1 MTSNAG
7 SEHFRKL
14 QSPMGFRSGS
24 LPVDQIQSDVNR
36 ELERRFSPEFRNRI
50 DQVVLFQPLTKDEVR
65 QIALKYIDQVTTTLK
80 RWNKTVSIEPEALE
94 KLVTDGFSMAYGARF
109 LKRVI
114 DDRIKLPL
122 SQRWKEANSFRA
134 TLVDDQITIE
144 TVGPRLVAS
153 SDPDAIAV

>member
-1 MTSNAG
+1 M
-7 SEHFRKL
+7 
-14 QSPMGFRSGS
+14 
-24 LPVDQIQSDVNR
+24 
-36 ELERRFSPEFRNRI
+36 
-50 DQVVLFQPLTKDEVR
+50 VLFQPLTKDEVR

-94 KLVTDGFSMAYGARF
+94 KLVTEGFIMAYGARF